1 MCHNN
6 EEWCKNWREIGF
18 SFQNWHHN
26 LTNVVRALKC
36 LKNLHSNGPLL
47 TRVYNVWA
55 KKVQKSESCLM
66 ALKIDAKFEEKL
78 TCAFKNDMR
87 NLASFH
93 RLKNSNFIL
102 ESKKAELNLKKKPK
116 QLDRP
121 DAVRKLYFTLEI
133 NE

>member
-1 MCHNN
+1 
-6 EEWCKNWREIGF
+6 
-18 SFQNWHHN
+18 
-26 LTNVVRALKC
+26 
-36 LKNLHSNGPLL
+36 
-47 TRVYNVWA
+47 
-55 KKVQKSESCLM
+55 M

-121 DAVRKLYFTLEI
+121 DAV
-133 NE
+133 